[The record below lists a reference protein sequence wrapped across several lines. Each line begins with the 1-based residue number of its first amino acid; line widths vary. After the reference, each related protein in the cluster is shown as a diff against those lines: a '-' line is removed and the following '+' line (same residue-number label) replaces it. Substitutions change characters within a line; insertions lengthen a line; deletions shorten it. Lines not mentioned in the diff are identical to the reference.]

1 MVRLC
6 LTKNKLKT
14 LILLCSFFICCILA
28 CSNVKSE
35 PVEVKSQLPR
45 EFVINVNEDGEYQLL
60 IVNEH
65 KRKRIYLGLSQ
76 KGLKVNEQD
85 SLWSIDL
92 EGIETAI
99 DLYRSSFP
107 ADSLVPFIECS
118 QYADY
123 DQTKKLMHN
132 LQLNNIKRYKLITC
146 N

>member
-6 LTKNKLKT
+6 LIKNKPKT
-14 LILLCSFFICCILA
+14 LILLCSFFICCIIA
-28 CSNVKSE
+28 CSNVKNE

-65 KRKRIYLGLSQ
+65 KRKQIYLGLLQ

-92 EGIETAI
+92 VGIETAI
-99 DLYRSSFP
+99 DLYRSSFST
-107 ADSLVPFIECS
+107 DSLVPFIECG

-123 DQTKKLMHN
+123 DHTKKLMHS

>member
-28 CSNVKSE
+28 CSNVKNE
-35 PVEVKSQLPR
+35 PVEVKRQLPR

-65 KRKRIYLGLSQ
+65 KRKQIYLGLLQ

-85 SLWSIDL
+85 SLWFIDL
-92 EGIETAI
+92 VGIETAI

-107 ADSLVPFIECS
+107 TDSLVPFIECS

-123 DQTKKLMHN
+123 DHTKKLMHN

>member
-1 MVRLC
+1 M
-6 LTKNKLKT
+6 
-14 LILLCSFFICCILA
+14 
-28 CSNVKSE
+28 
-35 PVEVKSQLPR
+35 KSQLPR

-65 KRKRIYLGLSQ
+65 KRKQIYLGLSQ

-85 SLWSIDL
+85 SLLSIDL
-92 EGIETAI
+92 EGIDTAI

-107 ADSLVPFIECS
+107 QDSLVPFIECS

-123 DQTKKLMHN
+123 DHTKKLMHN
-132 LQLNNIKRYKLITC
+132 LQLNNIIRYKLITC